1 MVKDE
6 KTDNLDGIVDMSHRC
21 VDIETAK
28 REKKRG
34 GYNFTLKL
42 PVFLLVCWSVYW
54 LVTSGNEQKLNELS
68 VVVFSC
74 EKEKYSYRRR

>member
-34 GYNFTLKL
+34 GYNFTLKVACF
-42 PVFLLVCWSVYW
+42 PSSRLLERLLACDVGKRTKV
-54 LVTSGNEQKLNELS
+54 E
-68 VVVFSC
+68 
-74 EKEKYSYRRR
+74 

>member
-28 REKKRG
+28 REKKEE
-34 GYNFTLKL
+34 
-42 PVFLLVCWSVYW
+42 
-54 LVTSGNEQKLNELS
+54 VTIS
-68 VVVFSC
+68 
-74 EKEKYSYRRR
+74 R